1 MSLSTYNFPGRYS
14 SLSEIAEIVK
24 EKSSEAGLQ
33 EDSIYSVEC
42 AVDEACSNIIE
53 HAYQG
58 EDKGEILVELEVFA
72 EGIKIRLIDHGIQ
85 FQPEKIGSPDLK
97 APLSKRKPS
106 GLGLFMMRKC
116 MDEVSFDFSPGTNT
130 LTMIKYRDTP
140 CCTDLDS
147 NQES

>member
-1 MSLSTYNFPGRYS
+1 MAVSTYNFPGRYS
-14 SLSEIAEIVK
+14 SLSAISEIVK

-53 HAYQG
+53 HAYRG
-58 EDKGEILVELEVFA
+58 EDNGEILVELEVFSK
-72 EGIKIRLIDHGIQ
+72 GIKIRLIDHGIP

-116 MDEVSFDFSPGTNT
+116 MDEVSFDFSPEANT
-130 LTMIKYRDTP
+130 LTMTKYRDTP
-140 CCTDLDS
+140 CCTNQDS
-147 NQES
+147 NQDS